1 MLPVIH
7 LHGPWRWFSYD
18 NIVEQFTLILV
29 WLWLSQKYSG
39 ICIVFIMPSGRFNRS
54 GFFIWPFSWLS
65 KWLWSSQFTFF
76 FLCFPTT
83 EVMDENTKCYI
94 TSKDSDFFFLVF
106 CIWTEDSDPVRDVIS
121 QVFTTWLSL
130 CPSCPHWPKTS
141 LKGRQQLPD
150 ILLLSHHLRDS
161 SLHQCPW
168 WAAHP
173 CCLSQSCIYQ
183 GTVIC
188 ENINKYKSLSRELQ
202 YIILLLDN
210 NRPYYLAG
218 RCSCQGNQGWPFLM
232 KTNDLLQRSGKP
244 WFGLMAH

>member
-1 MLPVIH
+1 MRIRSVI
-7 LHGPWRWFSYD
+7 LLAKTV
-18 NIVEQFTLILV
+18 I
-29 WLWLSQKYSG
+29 
-39 ICIVFIMPSGRFNRS
+39 
-54 GFFIWPFSWLS
+54 
-65 KWLWSSQFTFF
+65 
-76 FLCFPTT
+76 
-83 EVMDENTKCYI
+83 
-94 TSKDSDFFFLVF
+94 FFLVF

-130 CPSCPHWPKTS
+130 CPSCPHWSKTS